1 MHEHAVLQ
9 QHGRSAA
16 SVEAFNEI
24 EAETVISKKEEKNG
38 LAAATFVS
46 CTFPPSLR
54 ARRTKRIVAAG
65 NAASPL
71 HTHPWI
77 CVVSCALFRSNAPC
91 QRKNAKHK
99 KKQTNDGKGR
109 NCTCEDPT
117 RKTSTAKESTALVL
131 CLFSFP
137 LFLLMYFVC

>member
-71 HTHPWI
+71 HTPPLDL
-77 CVVSCALFRSNAPC
+77 CCKLCFVSI
-91 QRKNAKHK
+91 QRAVSEEKCEAQ